1 MVTKRDPARTNP
13 GCVMATDHGRDD
25 GPQLWPVDAKD
36 GVQPVTAQPRCAAGE
51 QGEKMSKAAARK
63 ALEHANTIFRML
75 SKPKQAEM
83 IGEANELFCF
93 LEKAVRELPD

>member
-1 MVTKRDPARTNP
+1 
-13 GCVMATDHGRDD
+13 
-25 GPQLWPVDAKD
+25 
-36 GVQPVTAQPRCAAGE
+36 
-51 QGEKMSKAAARK
+51 MSKAAARK